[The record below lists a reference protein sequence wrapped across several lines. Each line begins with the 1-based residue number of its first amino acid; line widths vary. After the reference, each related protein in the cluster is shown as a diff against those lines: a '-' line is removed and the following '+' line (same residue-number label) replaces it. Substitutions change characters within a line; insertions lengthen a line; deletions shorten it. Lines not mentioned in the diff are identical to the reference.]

1 MFYLEHSLLAHNL
14 APLPRFC
21 LPMLDDLFAR
31 LLDTN
36 FRIVMMQRFPS
47 RTRLD
52 DIIGL
57 YPVAHQVGHQMQL

>member
-1 MFYLEHSLLAHNL
+1 
-14 APLPRFC
+14 
-21 LPMLDDLFAR
+21 MLDDLFAR

>member
-57 YPVAHQVGHQMQL
+57 YSVAHHVGHQMQL